1 MAAQKRRQLS
11 SCQRTEVSRVIRR
24 RCLSAYVFLL
34 CRPRAHS
41 FFSLSSVRSVT
52 NARATAHNRWLEFS
66 GADIIIPVA
75 VSLPA
80 ALKEH
85 HIEHLRGVVDVAVG
99 GEEGQEV
106 AVGRQAARAGQ
117 CLRLEDMDEGLGEW
131 AGFKC
136 MRLLSVDGMDNHNR
150 LWLDQEVLM
159 HVQLIKDAVS
169 CGQTGGGETGNAQRR
184 YSV

>member
-1 MAAQKRRQLS
+1 MSSSSLAQALTLS
-11 SCQRTEVSRVIRR
+11 
-24 RCLSAYVFLL
+24 F
-34 CRPRAHS
+34 
-41 FFSLSSVRSVT
+41 LSSVRSVR

-99 GEEGQEV
+99 GEEGQEG

-117 CLRLEDMDEGLGEW
+117 CLRLEDMDEGLSEW

-169 CGQTGGGETGNAQRR
+169 CGQTGAGETGNAQRR